1 MRDFEKI
8 SFEQFKK
15 DIKDDKE
22 LYESYKLPNREST
35 AAAGYDLFLVE
46 NLTIAPNEIVKIPTG
61 VKMRCENDEVLLI
74 IVKSSTGFKYNIR
87 LVNQVG
93 VIDADYY
100 NTKITKAI
108 FLLKFKMREIKPS
121 LLRLAKQW
129 HRGSSSNTCLRKAT
143 MGRTPNEGR
152 LINFA
157 FSWVGVLE

>member
-8 SFEQFKK
+8 SFERFKK

-22 LYESYKLPNREST
+22 LYESYKLPSRGST

-61 VKMRCENDEVLLI
+61 IKMRCEKDEVLLI

-100 NTKITKAI
+100 NN
-108 FLLKFKMREIKPS
+108 RD
-121 LLRLAKQW
+121 
-129 HRGSSSNTCLRKAT
+129 
-143 MGRTPNEGR
+143 NEGHIFVKIQNEGNETVTFR
-152 LINFA
+152 A
-157 FSWVGVLE
+157 GDAVAQGVFVKYLTTKSDQRPEIERRSTY

>member
-8 SFEQFKK
+8 SFEQFRK
-15 DIKDDKE
+15 DIKDDKK
-22 LYESYKLPNREST
+22 LYESYKLPSREST

-61 VKMRCENDEVLLI
+61 VKMRCEKDEVLLI

-100 NTKITKAI
+100 NNKD
-108 FLLKFKMREIKPS
+108 
-121 LLRLAKQW
+121 
-129 HRGSSSNTCLRKAT
+129 
-143 MGRTPNEGR
+143 NEGH
-152 LINFA
+152 IFVKIQNEGDKTITFKA
-157 FSWVGVLE
+157 GEAVAQGVFIKYLLTQSDDEPNTERRSTY

>member
-8 SFEQFKK
+8 SFEQFRK
-15 DIKDDKE
+15 DIKDDKK
-22 LYESYKLPNREST
+22 LYESYKLPSREST

-61 VKMRCENDEVLLI
+61 VKVRCEKDEVLLI

-100 NTKITKAI
+100 NNKD
-108 FLLKFKMREIKPS
+108 
-121 LLRLAKQW
+121 
-129 HRGSSSNTCLRKAT
+129 
-143 MGRTPNEGR
+143 NEGH
-152 LINFA
+152 IFVKIQNEGDKTITFKA
-157 FSWVGVLE
+157 GEAVAQGVFIKYLLTQSDDEPNTERRSTY

>member
-8 SFEQFKK
+8 SFEQFRK

-46 NLTIAPNEIVKIPTG
+46 DLTIAPNEIVKIPTG

-100 NTKITKAI
+100 NNKD
-108 FLLKFKMREIKPS
+108 
-121 LLRLAKQW
+121 
-129 HRGSSSNTCLRKAT
+129 
-143 MGRTPNEGR
+143 NEGH
-152 LINFA
+152 IFVKIQNEGDKTITFKA
-157 FSWVGVLE
+157 GEAVAQGVFIKYLLTKSDKGSDAERRSTY

>member
-8 SFEQFKK
+8 SFERFKK

-22 LYESYKLPNREST
+22 LYESYKLPSRGST

-61 VKMRCENDEVLLI
+61 VKMRCEKDEVLLI

-100 NTKITKAI
+100 NN
-108 FLLKFKMREIKPS
+108 RD
-121 LLRLAKQW
+121 
-129 HRGSSSNTCLRKAT
+129 
-143 MGRTPNEGR
+143 NEGHIFVKIQNEGNETVTFR
-152 LINFA
+152 A
-157 FSWVGVLE
+157 GDAVAQGVFVKYLTTKSDQRPEIERRSTY